1 MEIEAKF
8 RVERSTTFTEL
19 QHLAQLGLFTLVAT
33 PGIEY
38 QQNTYFDTAER
49 KLNSQRYSLRV
60 RETGKRRIATV
71 KRSLGAQNG
80 LRRHEE
86 WEVLLTGGDHPRE
99 WPNSPARDQAL
110 GLLGEAPLLSLI
122 TILTQRQFI
131 YAVRDAAVIAEISL
145 DQGVIKAGGRE
156 LDFREL
162 EVELVAPGGDERMNE
177 LIAELQARLALA
189 HEPLGKK
196 KRGMA
201 LLDGL
206 IGLPPARL
214 ETVVSAAPAK
224 SAAALALG
232 MR

>member
-8 RVERSTTFTEL
+8 RVDTSTTFTEL
-19 QHLAQLGLFTLVAT
+19 QHMPHLGPFTLVAT

-38 QQNTYFDTAER
+38 QRNTYFDTADR

-60 RETGKRRIATV
+60 RDTGKRRIATV
-71 KRSLGAQNG
+71 KHSLSAQGG

-86 WEVLLTGGDHPRE
+86 WEVLLTAGDHPSE
-99 WPNSPARDQAL
+99 WPNSPARDWAL
-110 GLLGEAPLLSLI
+110 ALVGDAVLLPMLAI
-122 TILTQRQFI
+122 HTQRQFI
-131 YAVRDAAVIAEISL
+131 YAVHEAAVVAEISL

-162 EVELVAPGGDERMNE
+162 EVELVAPGGEERMNM
-177 LIAELQARLALA
+177 LIAELQARFALA

-206 IGLPPARL
+206 IGVPPARL
-214 ETVVSAAPAK
+214 ETVASAAPAK

-232 MR
+232 IR

>member
-8 RVERSTTFTEL
+8 RVDSPTTFTEL
-19 QHLAQLGLFTLVAT
+19 QHLAQIGQFTHVAT
-33 PGIEY
+33 PGIES
-38 QQNTYFDTAER
+38 QQNTYYDTADR
-49 KLNSQRYSLRV
+49 RLNSQRYSVRV
-60 RETGKRRIATV
+60 RDTGKRRIATV
-71 KRSLGAQNG
+71 KRSLGAQGG

-86 WEVLLTGGDHPRE
+86 WEVLLTAGDHPRE

-110 GLLGEAPLLSLI
+110 ALLGEAPLQPLI
-122 TILTQRQFI
+122 SILTQRQFI
-131 YAVRDAAVIAEISL
+131 YALCNAAVVAEISL
-145 DQGVIKAGGRE
+145 DQGVIRAGGRE

-162 EVELVAPGGDERMNE
+162 EVELVAPGGEAIMNE
-177 LIAELQARLALA
+177 LIAELQARFALA

-206 IGLPPARL
+206 IGLPRARL
-214 ETVVSAAPAK
+214 ESVVGAAPAK

-232 MR
+232 IR

>member
-8 RVERSTTFTEL
+8 RVDNPTTFTQL
-19 QHLAQLGLFTLVAT
+19 QHMPQLGSFTLVAT

-38 QQNTYFDTAER
+38 QRNTYFDTADR

-60 RETGKRRIATV
+60 RDTGKRRIATV
-71 KRSLGAQNG
+71 KHSLGAQGG
-80 LRRHEE
+80 LRRHDE
-86 WEVLLTGGDHPRE
+86 WEVLLSGGDHPNE
-99 WPNSPARDQAL
+99 WPNSPARDWAL
-110 GLLGEAPLLSLI
+110 ALLGDATLLP
-122 TILTQRQFI
+122 ILSIHTQRQFI
-131 YAVRDAAVIAEISL
+131 YAVRDAAVVAEISL

-162 EVELVAPGGDERMNE
+162 EVELVAPGGEESMNE
-177 LIAELQARLALA
+177 LIDELQTRFVLV

-206 IGLPPARL
+206 ISLPPARL
-214 ETVVSAAPAK
+214 EAVVSAAPAK
-224 SAAALALG
+224 SAAALAL
-232 MR
+232 RIR